1 MDVYNLQEM
10 SQVHY
15 YLKVEHDFTV
25 AEVSALM
32 KFTDPLEVAVA
43 CWEERDPEA
52 DFSICGLLDKIHAYE
67 RYPLAELVNH
77 VQNQE
82 PLITAVK
89 AVLDQNMRE
98 YQASLSCMSQ
108 SELIAKSADIAAM
121 QAAYDFMKTD
131 YTFEPGD
138 AETLLRMENPLRF
151 VADLWTV
158 PGDMHGLFDMS
169 DQVGEAIEEAAKTAA
184 PQRSGQSSDQ
194 EKPSIRGQL
203 RDAARD
209 TGQRQPPEAKAKGGE
224 AR

>member
-1 MDVYNLQEM
+1 MILLPPPAEKLQNFFGVFL
-10 SQVHY
+10 QFLIGV
-15 YLKVEHDFTV
+15 
-25 AEVSALM
+25 
-32 KFTDPLEVAVA
+32 
-43 CWEERDPEA
+43 
-52 DFSICGLLDKIHAYE
+52 DK
-67 RYPLAELVNH
+67 
-77 VQNQE
+77 
-82 PLITAVK
+82 
-89 AVLDQNMRE
+89 
-98 YQASLSCMSQ
+98 YQAALSCMSPT
-108 SELIAKSADIAAM
+108 ELIEKSGDIAAM

-131 YTFEPGD
+131 YKFEPGD

-169 DQVGEAIEEAAKTAA
+169 DQVGEAIEEAAKAA
-184 PQRSGQSSDQ
+184 SPQRSGQSSDQ